1 MELITQAEK
10 GKLASRLNGLKA
22 NRKVLSTRI
31 AEARAHG
38 DLSENGEY
46 HAAREQQ
53 GLEEAEIRR
62 LEERLQSAQIVSE
75 DAVGTGVVFLGS
87 TVKIK
92 EVEKGRVDTVK
103 LVGEMSHEPPE
114 DYDEV
119 TTTSPMGE
127 ALMKARVGETVRVN
141 TPRGVKRFEIVEIV

>member
-1 MELITQAEK
+1 MDFITQGEK
-10 GKLASRLNGLKA
+10 DKIQTRLSSLRT

-62 LEERLQSAQIVSE
+62 LEDRLQSAQIVSE
-75 DAVGTGVVFLGS
+75 DAMGTGVVFLGS

-103 LVGEMSHEPPE
+103 LVGEVSAEPPE

-119 TTTSPMGE
+119 SSNSPMGE
-127 ALMKARVGETVRVN
+127 ALMKARVGETIRVN